1 MLKLCALAT
10 LIALLLAS
18 PADAAQKRVL
28 PSLVARA
35 TLPQTGAHVAKRLR
49 LRLLDPRAFRVAR
62 RPSAASVTLGW
73 PAARPCALTTLRLS
87 ILPGAADA
95 GDATRAVV
103 PIAARQGTATSQG
116 KLTSSGTPTVFSGAW
131 RVWSDIAASSSLRV
145 RAVAATPLLTT
156 YGDPVGGLLL
166 LRLDARTLR
175 GQNRCSGPDVFQI
188 GPNLIDTIITAA

>member
-1 MLKLCALAT
+1 MLKLSALAT
-10 LIALLLAS
+10 LVALLLVS
-18 PADAAQKRVL
+18 STDAAEKRVL

-35 TLPQTGAHVAKRLR
+35 TLPQTGAYVAKRLR
-49 LRLLDPRAFRVAR
+49 LRLLDPRAFRVVR

-87 ILPGAADA
+87 ILPGTANA

-103 PIAARQGTATSQG
+103 PTAARQGTATSQG
-116 KLTSSGTPTVFSGAW
+116 KFTSSGTPTVFSGAW
-131 RVWSDIAASSSLRV
+131 RVWSDIVASSSLRV